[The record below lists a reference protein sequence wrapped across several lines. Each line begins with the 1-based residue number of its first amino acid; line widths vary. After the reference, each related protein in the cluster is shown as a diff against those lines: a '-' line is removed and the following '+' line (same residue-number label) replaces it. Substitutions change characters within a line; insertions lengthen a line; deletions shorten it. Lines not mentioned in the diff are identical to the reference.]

1 MSKKLNNKSK
11 NEIDAEQLHSFFTNF
26 DKVFVNYTDIINY
39 ATQLSVLIRSYYDID
54 CFDREI
60 ICNCIFNSVNDL
72 YDTVYE
78 IYNKMS
84 VCDNMLSDIFAKNG

>member
-26 DKVFVNYTDIINY
+26 DKAFVNYTDILNY

-54 CFDREI
+54 CFDREV

-78 IYNKMS
+78 IYDEMS
-84 VCDNMLSDIFAKNG
+84 VCDNMLSDIFAKNR

>member
-1 MSKKLNNKSK
+1 MSKKSNNKRI
-11 NEIDAEQLHSFFTNF
+11 NQMDAEWLHSFFTNF

-39 ATQLSVLIRSYYDID
+39 ATQLSVLIRSYYDTNG
-54 CFDREI
+54 FDREV

-78 IYNKMS
+78 IYDKMS
-84 VCDNMLSDIFAKNG
+84 VCDNMLSDMFAKNR